1 MSNNK
6 KFNFIFIAQDEFESK
21 LWIKS
26 VILAVRMLVAEW

>member
-6 KFNFIFIAQDEFESK
+6 QFSFIFIAQGEFESK

-26 VILAVRMLVAEW
+26 VILAVHMLVAEW